1 MIQNKLQ
8 NFVDTLPISPEKS
21 CSYYSDRLSQI
32 QYFPFPEE
40 ISKEVLQFF
49 FDSGF
54 RRNGNVLYR
63 TSCYGCKDCLS
74 YRIPLDRFVL
84 SRNRKKLLKKIWI
97 LRFLLDLPI

>member
-21 CSYYSDRLSQI
+21 CSYYPERLSQI

-49 FDSGF
+49 LIL
-54 RRNGNVLYR
+54 VLEE
-63 TSCYGCKDCLS
+63 TEIFFIVHL
-74 YRIPLDRFVL
+74 VAVV
-84 SRNRKKLLKKIWI
+84 KIV
-97 LRFLLDLPI
+97 